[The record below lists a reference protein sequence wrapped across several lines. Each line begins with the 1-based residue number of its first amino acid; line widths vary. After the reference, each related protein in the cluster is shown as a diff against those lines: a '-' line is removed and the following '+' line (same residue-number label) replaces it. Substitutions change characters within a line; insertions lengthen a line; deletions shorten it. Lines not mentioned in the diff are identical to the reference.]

1 MKTASLTAIT
11 LAVTVFVTAT
21 MHSNPSQQ
29 TPDPKWTSFVTTLES
44 AALAGRMDELKR
56 ARVEMLRSLATAPDD
71 ARAPQLRYTI
81 AYAGMRMAF
90 APSVPEA
97 EQLAMIEDAMAQL
110 NAVLKA
116 SPNDVEAM
124 ALLAGV
130 MGSRIGKSPELGPT
144 LGPQSSQMLD
154 RAVHLGPTNPRAL
167 LISGQAALNTP
178 PEYGGSASRA
188 EGLFRAALKAFDA
201 QAANAPWPNWGR
213 FDAHAWLG
221 QALAARGDKAG
232 ARAEYE
238 KALAIAPDSGWVRFS
253 LLPAVK

>member
-1 MKTASLTAIT
+1 MKTASLTVIA
-11 LAVTVFVTAT
+11 LAVAVFVPVT
-21 MHSNPSQQ
+21 MQSSVVPQ
-29 TPDPKWTSFVTTLES
+29 TPDPKWTWFVTTMES
-44 AALAGRMDELKR
+44 AALAGRVDELKR
-56 ARVEMLRSLATAPDD
+56 ARVEMLRSLATAPND

-81 AYAGMRMAF
+81 AYAAMRMAF

-97 EQLAMIEDAMAQL
+97 EQIAMIEDAMAQL

-130 MGSRIGKSPELGPT
+130 MGARIGKSPELGPT
-144 LGPQSSQMLD
+144 LGPESSQMLD
-154 RAVHLGPTNPRAL
+154 RATRLSPTNPRAL
-167 LISGQAALNTP
+167 LISGQGALNTP

-201 QAANAPWPNWGR
+201 QPANAPWPNWGR

-221 QALAARGDKAG
+221 HRRHGAG
-232 ARAEYE
+232 QCIVFFRQQR
-238 KALAIAPDSGWVRFS
+238 LPRRHVRHAPQR
-253 LLPAVK
+253 L